1 MAFFAQLQSKLKSRK
16 DYVDAASTIST
27 GQGEGIRIAD
37 SAAPGGHRF
46 YSFRDFQDASAT
58 GYCGLR
64 NQRAACYLN
73 SMLSAL
79 YLTHSFRRAVY
90 RWQPDPNIHPPV
102 PQCPAAQ
109 LQRLCLRAC
118 SSQIALLSPRCLS
131 PSHSGGMTISVRSAG
146 CSRNDVHT
154 SDEHGRIWIKRVHTR

>member
-64 NQRAACYLN
+64 NQGATCYLN
-73 SMLSAL
+73 SMLQAL
-79 YLTHSFRRAVY
+79 YLTHSVRRAVY
-90 RWQPDPNIHPPV
+90 RWRHDPNIHPSASV
-102 PQCPAAQ
+102 SAAQ
-109 LQRLCLRAC
+109 LQRLLRAC
-118 SSQIALLSPRCLS
+118 SSQIALLSPRCFTKS
-131 PSHSGGMTISVRSAG
+131 FGW
-146 CSRNDVHT
+146 
-154 SDEHGRIWIKRVHTR
+154 E